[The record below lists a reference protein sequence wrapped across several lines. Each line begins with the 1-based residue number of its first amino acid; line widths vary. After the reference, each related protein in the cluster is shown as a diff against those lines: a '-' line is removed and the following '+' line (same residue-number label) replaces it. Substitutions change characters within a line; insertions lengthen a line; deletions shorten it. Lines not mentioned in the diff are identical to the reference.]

1 MINHGKKNDVRRSR
15 SGVKPAY
22 FIVLMMLLTF
32 PPIYAVSQEEQHQH
46 KQHRHLSY
54 ADMKNPVDMTE
65 HSVKEGEKLYDQHCI
80 GCHGKAGRGGI
91 GPRLT
96 EAVRIHGSSDG
107 ELFHVITDGVTGT
120 TMKGFKKKVT
130 EEKRWHLVNYIKS
143 LEKNE

>member
-1 MINHGKKNDVRRSR
+1 LTIHDTKNDVRCSR
-15 SGVKPAY
+15 SGLKLAY
-22 FIVLMMLLTF
+22 LVVLMMLLTF
-32 PPIYAVSQEEQHQH
+32 PPIYAVAQEEQHQH

-65 HSVKEGEKLYDQHCI
+65 HSVREGEKLYDRHCI
-80 GCHGKAGRGGI
+80 GCHGKAGKGGI

-96 EAVRIHGSSDG
+96 GTVPIHGSSDG
-107 ELFHVITDGVTGT
+107 ELFHVLTDGVAGT
-120 TMKGFKKKVT
+120 TMKGFKKKLT